1 MSSTTAPTARAIA
14 VEHNLSTDFLDRFDP
29 SGYCPGFNLWAVTV
43 KGSRYLMAADDAGG
57 VGTRLFFRAGI
68 DDARE
73 SVTVEPLGPNPDA
86 AEWSRFRDL
95 D

>member
-1 MSSTTAPTARAIA
+1 MSDTTTSTARAIA
-14 VEHNLSTDFLDRFDP
+14 AERSLSLDFLDRLDLA
-29 SGYCPGFNLWAVTV
+29 GTCPGFNLWAVTV

-57 VGTRLFFRAGI
+57 VGVRLFFRAGI

-86 AEWSRFRDL
+86 AEWSRLRGL